1 MVLEVMLGLI
11 EYGSRTAKRDIFY
24 LHFCDSSSQEEL
36 DSLVAVI
43 VAMVQGPRLLL
54 GVVATLKGLVM
65 GDLKYT
71 NSEDVLILLGKE
83 SAQDCKKMVDLNQQQ
98 AVCEGGHEAEW
109 GTGDLVR
116 DAWGGRL
123 RSSRGWRRGREGS
136 LSRSSCPG
144 RL

>member
-1 MVLEVMLGLI
+1 MPQVTKSKMDKLI
-11 EYGSRTAKRDIFY
+11 HGAKRDIFN

-71 NSEDVLILLGKE
+71 NSEDVLILLG
-83 SAQDCKKMVDLNQQQ
+83 
-98 AVCEGGHEAEW
+98 
-109 GTGDLVR
+109 
-116 DAWGGRL
+116 
-123 RSSRGWRRGREGS
+123 
-136 LSRSSCPG
+136 
-144 RL
+144 